1 MAYEEGRQDTGLAS
15 QFREAM
21 AGVATP
27 VSVVTTIGTG
37 QPFGTTVSAFTSL
50 SMTPPMIMVSL
61 DHGSDLLQEL
71 RTSWAF
77 GVNIL
82 ASGQADL
89 ALTFARKGGAA
100 KFKSID
106 WELHSGLPRLPGVVG
121 WLACDVDQLVGGG
134 DHVLVLGHV
143 RVAET
148 ADGHPLIYHRRTF
161 GTRTPLEVPR

>member
-1 MAYEEGRQDTGLAS
+1 
-15 QFREAM
+15 
-21 AGVATP
+21 
-27 VSVVTTIGTG
+27 VTTIGTG
-37 QPFGTTVSAFTSL
+37 QPFGTTVSAFASL

-106 WELHSGLPRLPGVVG
+106 WELHSGLPRLPGVEG
-121 WLACDVDQLVGGG
+121 
-134 DHVLVLGHV
+134 
-143 RVAET
+143 
-148 ADGHPLIYHRRTF
+148 
-161 GTRTPLEVPR
+161 

>member
-1 MAYEEGRQDTGLAS
+1 MAYEEGRQDTDLAS
-15 QFREAM
+15 QFREVM

-37 QPFGTTVSAFTSL
+37 QPFGTTVSAFASL

-82 ASGQADL
+82 ASRQADL

-100 KFKSID
+100 KFKSISCD
-106 WELHSGLPRLPGVVG
+106 LHSGLPPLPRLEG
-121 WLACDVDQLVGGG
+121 WLSCG
-134 DHVLVLGHV
+134 V
-143 RVAET
+143 R
-148 ADGHPLIYHRRTF
+148 
-161 GTRTPLEVPR
+161 